1 MNLNSDNKIIGGM
14 FGLPKTVD
22 PKVAIEP
29 HQWKFLDES
38 NLFIAN
44 ARSGIMILID
54 LLEPA
59 SVWMPSYLCPTM
71 IEVVDQKKTN
81 LRFYE
86 VDYNLHISST
96 DWVDQIQTGDLVVL
110 IDYFGFPL
118 SSKVAGLVKGRGGYV
133 LEDACQALLSEHVGQ
148 YSDFVLFSPRKAI
161 GVPDGGILASCCNV
175 GFDDVELKP
184 ALSSWWL
191 KMLEATIGRREFD
204 QYGGER
210 RWYQLFQECE
220 SANSHGYFAMSDLSK
235 KLLLNCFDYSQI
247 TRRRIENYSMLLR
260 GLKHIALFDGL
271 PKGTVPLGFP
281 VRHKQRDHIRET
293 LFKEQIYPPVHWT
306 IKGTV
311 PEKFCESHS
320 LANDIMTLLCD
331 QRYSLNDMS
340 NIVNILSNVE
350 LEKDALN
357 GR

>member
-1 MNLNSDNKIIGGM
+1 M
-14 FGLPKTVD
+14 FGLPETVE
-22 PKVAIEP
+22 PKVAIET

-38 NLFIAN
+38 NLFLAN

-110 IDYFGFPL
+110 IDYFAFPM
-118 SSKVAGLVKGRGGYV
+118 SSKVAGLVKEQGGYV
-133 LEDACQALLSEHVGQ
+133 LEDACQALLSERVGQ

-161 GVPDGGILASCCNV
+161 GVPDGGILVSCCNV
-175 GFDDVELKP
+175 GFNDVELKP

-191 KMLEATIGRREFD
+191 KMLEAAINRREFD
-204 QYGGER
+204 QYGGDR
-210 RWYQLFQECE
+210 HWYRLFRE
-220 SANSHGYFAMSDLSK
+220 ADAATPIGYFAMSDLSR
-235 KLLLNCFDYSQI
+235 KLLFNGFEYTKIS
-247 TRRRIENYSMLLR
+247 RRRIENYSIFAHD
-260 GLKHIALFDGL
+260 LKDIAMFPVL

-281 VRHKQRDHIRET
+281 IKHPRRDQIRVK
-293 LFKEQIYPPVHWT
+293 LFQEQIYPPVHWP
-306 IKGTV
+306 IDGVV
-311 PEKFCESHS
+311 PAEFSESHR
-320 LANDIMTLLCD
+320 LACQIMTLPCD
-331 QRYSLNDMS
+331 QRYSSEDIHRMAISVLKILN
-340 NIVNILSNVE
+340 NEHGNLQ
-350 LEKDALN
+350 
-357 GR
+357 